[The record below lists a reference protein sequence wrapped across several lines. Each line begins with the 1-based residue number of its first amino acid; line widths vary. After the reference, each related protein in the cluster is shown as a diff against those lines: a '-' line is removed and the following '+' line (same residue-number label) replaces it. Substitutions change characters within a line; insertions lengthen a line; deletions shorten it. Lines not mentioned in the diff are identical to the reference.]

1 MPRKEPAGRD
11 FILIESLLVGAKRTA
26 SFHLIW
32 TNLRAALFLGRS
44 RWVQTLNMLRSLTNA
59 WSHVEIIFIV
69 LGLPYYSLFGLVA
82 RLYLLLSILL
92 FISMNHYPM
101 S

>member
-11 FILIESLLVGAKRTA
+11 FILIESLLVGAKRIA
-26 SFHLIW
+26 NFHLIR
-32 TNLRAALFLGRS
+32 TNLRAALFLNRS
-44 RWVQTLNMLRSLTNA
+44 SLVQVLNMLRKLTSA
-59 WSHVEIIFIV
+59 WNHVEIIFIV
-69 LGLPYYSLFGLVA
+69 LGLPYYSLFGLVS